1 MLSYLQRVGRALMVP
16 VATLPAAAI
25 LMGIGYWIDPDSWG
39 AGNAFAALLIK
50 SGGAIIENMSVLF
63 AIGVAYGMSKDKDG
77 AAALT
82 GFVGFLVVTTLCSP
96 AAVAMIQKIPVAD
109 VPAAFGKIS
118 NQFVGILV
126 GVLSAEV
133 YNRFSH
139 VELPK
144 AFSFFSGRRLVPIL
158 VSFLMIL
165 VAFILMYIWPVIFN
179 GLVSFG
185 EHIQK
190 LGSVGAGVYA
200 FFNRLL
206 IPVGL
211 HHALNSV
218 FWFDVAGIN
227 DIPKFLGG
235 AQSLANGTAIPG
247 ITGRYQAGFFPIMMF
262 GLPGAA
268 LAIYHCARPE
278 HRAKVGG
285 IMLAAA
291 FAAFFTG
298 ITEPLEFSFM
308 FVAPVLY
315 VIHAVLTGLS
325 VFIAASM
332 HWIAGFGFSAG
343 LVDMVLSSRNPLA
356 THWYMLIPQGL
367 VFFVIY
373 YVVFRFTIKKFNLM
387 TPGRELAV
395 AGDETDGYDVNVD
408 TTDNGESA
416 TESLARRYI
425 GAVGGSDNLTAIDA
439 CITRLR
445 LNVKDAGQVNE
456 GVAKRLGASGVIR
469 LNKQSVQIIVGTQA
483 ESIAMAMKKV
493 LVKGPVAA
501 ATASAPAAASDVK
514 PQAVLNS
521 EKRVIATLVAPVSGE
536 IVPLDAVPDE
546 AFASKAVGD
555 GVAIKP
561 SDKRVVAPIAGTVVK
576 IFNTNHAFCLESE
589 NGVEIVVHMG
599 LDTVALGGQGFT
611 RIVEEGAQVTAGQP
625 VLEMDLDYLNAHARS
640 MISPVVVSN
649 IEDFAGLTL
658 LTQGQV
664 IAGETPLYEIKG

>member
-1 MLSYLQRVGRALMVP
+1 MLGYLQKVGRALMVP

-25 LMGIGYWIDPDSWG
+25 LMGVGYWIDPDSWG
-39 AGNAFAALLIK
+39 AGNALAALLIK
-50 SGGAIIENMSVLF
+50 SGAAIIENMSVLF

-96 AAVAMIQKIPVAD
+96 AAVAMIQKMPVD
-109 VPAAFGKIS
+109 QVPVAFGKIN

-126 GVLSAEV
+126 GILSAEV

-144 AFSFFSGRRLVPIL
+144 ALSFFSGRRLVPIL

-179 GLVSFG
+179 GLVGFG

-190 LGSVGAGVYA
+190 LGSAGAGIYA

-235 AQSLANGTAIPG
+235 AQSLADGSATVG

-278 HRAKVGG
+278 NRVKVGS

-315 VIHAVLTGLS
+315 LIHAVLTGIS

-343 LVDMVLSSRNPLA
+343 LVDMVLSTRNPLA

-395 AGDETDGYDVNVD
+395 DGDETDGYDVNVD
-408 TTDNGESA
+408 KTDSGESA

-425 GAVGGSDNLTAIDA
+425 GAIGGSANLTSIDA

-445 LNVKDAGQVNE
+445 LNVNDSAQVNE
-456 GVAKRLGASGVIR
+456 AVAKRLGASGVIR

-483 ESIAMAMKKV
+483 ESIASAMKKV
-493 LVKGPVAA
+493 LTKGPVAA
-501 ATASAPAAASDVK
+501 AATSSAPAEPDVK

-521 EKRVIATLVAPVSGE
+521 EKQVIATLLAPVSGE
-536 IVPLDAVPDE
+536 VVALNDVPDE

-555 GVAIKP
+555 GLAIKP
-561 SDKRVVAPIAGTVVK
+561 SDKWVVAPIAGTLVK
-576 IFNTNHAFCLESE
+576 IFNTNHAFCLETE
-589 NGVEIVVHMG
+589 NGMEIVVHMG
-599 LDTVALGGQGFT
+599 LDTVALEGKGFT
-611 RIVEEGAQVTAGQP
+611 RLVEEGASVVAGQR
-625 VLEMDLDYLNAHARS
+625 VLEMDLEFLNANARS
-640 MISPVVVSN
+640 MVSPVVVSN
-649 IEDFAGLTL
+649 SDDFAGLTL
-658 LTQGQV
+658 LAQGQV
-664 IAGETPLYEIKG
+664 IAGETPLYEVKG